1 MSSSPPGKTSFQK
14 RGGSLRAPHPAI
26 LGQAVTRR
34 STPSCLSRESRHYR
48 GQGAISPIWL
58 VVCHVPRLLIGHD
71 QKQGASLRQRPN
83 NQEKCAAR
91 ISLEPQWRRSTLA
104 HTATD
109 DGIFD
114 PTVSMS
120 APGTPISMLVRDA
133 SRCLWTRRREQKITT
148 LRWGARGR
156 WGMRL
161 ARHISGNQSL
171 VTVGSK
177 IPSSVGMAAL

>member
-1 MSSSPPGKTSFQK
+1 MATQTRGSPPSVLNCTTVSDFSSPTELAGPDMATQTRGSPPGVLKLYNCQ
-14 RGGSLRAPHPAI
+14 RCHLPHW
-26 LGQAVTRR
+26 
-34 STPSCLSRESRHYR
+34 S
-48 GQGAISPIWL
+48 WL
-58 VVCHVPRLLIGHD
+58 VMLASDNQLYPL
-71 QKQGASLRQRPN
+71 ASLGYHPLTCRN
-83 NQEKCAAR
+83 CA
-91 ISLEPQWRRSTLA
+91 T
-104 HTATD
+104 TD

-171 VTVGSK
+171 TTVGSK